1 MACATPASW
10 VTGRVCDASTGAAT
24 STTTR
29 GRWWLGARRSR
40 DIVDCEAPNEKQFP
54 LPFMVVGLR
63 DEAQNRK
70 CPVSRTLVTPHVP
83 AHDRAFRGL
92 GSSASTERIL
102 TLSFTCA
109 SPCCPLA
116 GTQRINPESPS
127 CLILL
132 LLDHLG
138 SFEASSHHNSPV
150 YACQCSFLSRRLES
164 LGWFTLT

>member
-1 MACATPASW
+1 MEVEDWWALSLKS
-10 VTGRVCDASTGAAT
+10 VGGEDGIGRAY
-24 STTTR
+24 
-29 GRWWLGARRSR
+29 
-40 DIVDCEAPNEKQFP
+40 IYIFP

-109 SPCCPLA
+109 SPCCPLS
-116 GTQRINPESPS
+116 GTQRINPGSP
-127 CLILL
+127 CLTSPLL
-132 LLDHLG
+132 NDLG
-138 SFEASSHHNSPV
+138 SFVALSHYMSMLSSVSSSRVSRIV
-150 YACQCSFLSRRLES
+150 YISNLSEVV
-164 LGWFTLT
+164 T

>member
-1 MACATPASW
+1 MRCPPVKKYIDQAS
-10 VTGRVCDASTGAAT
+10 DDSE
-24 STTTR
+24 
-29 GRWWLGARRSR
+29 LRSY
-40 DIVDCEAPNEKQFP
+40 DFYDCEGGFKQFP

-92 GSSASTERIL
+92 GSSASSERSL

-109 SPCCPLA
+109 SPCCPLKD
-116 GTQRINPESPS
+116 TQRINLESPS
-127 CLILL
+127 YLTTP
-132 LLDHLG
+132 LLDDLR
-138 SFEASSHHNSPV
+138 SFVASSHYNSPV
-150 YACQCSFLSRRLES
+150 YACHCSFLSRRLPS

>member
-1 MACATPASW
+1 MHVKRQDGQRITYPTRRLRTTFKGR
-10 VTGRVCDASTGAAT
+10 TGKPV
-24 STTTR
+24 
-29 GRWWLGARRSR
+29 
-40 DIVDCEAPNEKQFP
+40 FP

-127 CLILL
+127 CLTSPLF
-132 LLDHLG
+132 DDLG
-138 SFEASSHHNSPV
+138 SFVASSHHISPA
-150 YACQCSFLSRRLES
+150 YARRCSFLSRCLES
-164 LGWFTLT
+164 LGWFTYT